1 MIGAGFRAVALDY
14 DGTLTVAPAPRPET
28 LSAVRAA
35 REAGTRCILVTG
47 RILAELALD
56 FPGYLE
62 HFDAVVAENGAVLER
77 PGIAPR
83 RLAEPVPPAVADEL
97 TERGVPLRRGDVIL
111 ATDADHDDAV
121 LDVIARLGLE
131 LDIERNRDAL
141 MVTPPGVTKATGVAE
156 ALRALDV
163 SPHDTVAFGDAENDH
178 ALLDFCEVGVA
189 TANAVAALRERA
201 DVVLQLPDGT
211 GVSRALRG
219 EGPPLV
225 SARHRL
231 SLGTFTDGDA
241 AAIPATG
248 TSIGIFGESGSGKS
262 HIAGLLAEQLVRRR
276 YVTCIIDLEGDH
288 VAIGALPGAVTVG
301 GRERLPDVAEIVRL
315 LSHGF
320 VSVVVDLSLLPEA
333 ERRPVTAALLGA
345 LRASQAERGLPHWIF
360 LEEAHL
366 PDGLPMPPDGSRQGI
381 CLVTYRPEALPAG
394 VVPEWVVTMDIREG
408 PQLQRWGGTPRRLVP
423 ADRTTP
429 HTRHWHKY
437 AEGEMPAYR
446 RFHFRGPR
454 GLTGRT
460 AANLPEFATEVAR
473 APDDV
478 LRHHAA
484 GADFSRWIG
493 DICRDRRVAAAVAEV
508 ESRVASLH
516 DGPAAFSPLR
526 EQLIAAARQAGE
538 LDGATVPAATPA
550 GSAAPA

>member
-14 DGTLTVAPAPRPET
+14 DGTLTVAPAPRADT
-28 LSAVRAA
+28 LAAVRAA

-47 RILAELALD
+47 RLLAELALD
-56 FPGYLE
+56 FPGYAD
-62 HFDAVVAENGAVLER
+62 HFDAVVGENGAVLER
-77 PGIAPR
+77 PGVAVR
-83 RLAEPVPPAVADEL
+83 RLAAPVPPTVGDEL
-97 TERGVPLRRGDVIL
+97 TERGIPLRRGEVIL

-131 LDIERNRDAL
+131 LHIERNRGAL

-156 ALRALDV
+156 ALQALDV

-178 ALLDFCEVGVA
+178 ALLEFCEVGVA
-189 TANAVAALRERA
+189 TANAVPALREHA

-211 GVSRALRG
+211 GVAQALRG

-225 SARHRL
+225 SARRRL
-231 SLGTFTDGDA
+231 SLGTFTDGA
-241 AAIPATG
+241 AAQVPAAG

-262 HIAGLLAEQLVRRR
+262 YIAGLLAEQLVRQR
-276 YVTCIIDLEGDH
+276 YVTCVIDLEGDH

-301 GRERLPDVAEIVRL
+301 GREHLPDAAGIVRL
-315 LSHGF
+315 LAHGF

-333 ERRPVTAALLGA
+333 ERRPVTAELLGA
-345 LRASQAERGLPHWIF
+345 LRASQAGRGLPHWIF

-366 PDGLPMPPDGSRQGI
+366 PDGLPLPPEGSRQGV
-381 CLVTYRPEALPAG
+381 CLVTHRPEALPPG
-394 VVPEWVVTMDIREG
+394 VVPEWVVTMDSREG

-437 AEGEMPAYR
+437 AEGEMPAHR
-446 RFHFRGPR
+446 RFHFRGPL

-460 AANLPEFATEVAR
+460 AANLPAFAMEVAR

-478 LRHHAA
+478 IRHHAA
-484 GADFSRWIG
+484 GSDFSRWIG
-493 DICRDRRVAAAVAEV
+493 DICRDRSVAHGVAEV
-508 ESRVASLH
+508 ERAVVACGDDARAL
-516 DGPAAFSPLR
+516 APLR
-526 EQLIAAARQAGE
+526 DRLVEAAG
-538 LDGATVPAATPA
+538 
-550 GSAAPA
+550 AAPVAAG